1 MHRQTLQ
8 LKEKVLGVE
17 HPQTLMSIKANRYF
31 SNSTITGTE
40 KAILVFV
47 AVSMTDERMTE
58 KT

>member
-17 HPQTLMSIKANRYF
+17 HPRALMSIKANRYF

-40 KAILVFV
+40 KA
-47 AVSMTDERMTE
+47 RY
-58 KT
+58 